1 MIGTPHSER
10 AARLMAYL
18 AIVSFALSG
27 ARADEVFL
35 EGGKLT
41 GTVTGIDAS
50 GSLVLQTPLAT
61 EPLGIRAS
69 AIRKI
74 VISAP
79 ADNSPER
86 EDIAELSNGDKLPG
100 DIKSYLNGSFEISTW
115 YAGAIRLP
123 RAAVS
128 AVHFGL
134 RKEHSMLS
142 GPGQLGDWQ
151 EHEGWTVEGNE
162 LVAKS
167 AGMIRRAVNLP
178 DSFRYRGRVSWAGQE
193 PNQPNLQI
201 FFAESPAADNRKS
214 DCYIITFNYA
224 GLELKRQ
231 NSQGKTWNSIRVF
244 NMRPED
250 FPKSEFD
257 FEIRVN
263 RARGLPV
270 LLELIINGESKG
282 LFEDVSTAPATGS
295 GIAFRSNE
303 GAELH
308 VSGLE
313 ITGWDAKGDIFRS
326 EDRGDTAKDSVIY
339 DKGQRAAGELL
350 EIRPAPPDAKVIF
363 KSPLA
368 GRLEMPGDVVSSLF
382 LAKTAAPAAP
392 QPFVISLRGGGSL
405 RAALQPSQGDHITL
419 VHPLIG
425 TLSIPRAAITMIER
439 SPAPAKP

>member
-1 MIGTPHSER
+1 MSSSLPVAPNGSPANRVGSATALSRCAENTGPIKFRSPIAPNCTSRQTPSKLRPTPPRMRCGSSSNRSDASPACCDLLPPVLSHWTHVSPEPCQSRVTPPISSNSSQPNISSMIGTPHSER
-10 AARLMAYL
+10 AARLMTYL
-18 AIVSFALSG
+18 AVASFALSG

-79 ADNSPER
+79 TDNSPER

-134 RKEHSMLS
+134 RKEHSILF

-214 DCYIITFNYA
+214 DCYILTFNYA

-231 NSQGKTWNSIRVF
+231 NSQGKTWNSIRAF

-250 FPKSEFD
+250 FPESEF
-257 FEIRVN
+257 
-263 RARGLPV
+263 
-270 LLELIINGESKG
+270 
-282 LFEDVSTAPATGS
+282 
-295 GIAFRSNE
+295 
-303 GAELH
+303 
-308 VSGLE
+308 
-313 ITGWDAKGDIFRS
+313 
-326 EDRGDTAKDSVIY
+326 Y
-339 DKGQRAAGELL
+339 
-350 EIRPAPPDAKVIF
+350 
-363 KSPLA
+363 
-368 GRLEMPGDVVSSLF
+368 
-382 LAKTAAPAAP
+382 
-392 QPFVISLRGGGSL
+392 
-405 RAALQPSQGDHITL
+405 
-419 VHPLIG
+419 
-425 TLSIPRAAITMIER
+425 
-439 SPAPAKP
+439 